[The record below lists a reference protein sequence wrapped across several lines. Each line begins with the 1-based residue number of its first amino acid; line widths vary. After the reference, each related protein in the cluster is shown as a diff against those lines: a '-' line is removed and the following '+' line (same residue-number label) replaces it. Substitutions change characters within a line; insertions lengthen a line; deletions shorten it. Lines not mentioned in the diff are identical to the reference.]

1 MVNEDEVMALAALMT
16 YKCAIVNV
24 PFGGAKGGI
33 KINPKSYTVAELEN
47 ITRRYTVELAKKN
60 FIGPGID
67 VPAPDYGS
75 GEREMSWIADTYQT
89 MNPGQLDAL
98 GTALLKKAMN
108 FHQLSARAYDRI
120 LKVARTIADL
130 AESENILAEHIAL
143 AVQFRNL
150 DKENWV
156 Q

>member
-1 MVNEDEVMALAALMT
+1 MDRIDLHVEVEPVNFDTLSSDEAPAESSESVRERVLRARAIQLERFKEYPDIHCNAQMT
-16 YKCAIVNV
+16 SKLIHEFC
-24 PFGGAKGGI
+24 
-33 KINPKSYTVAELEN
+33 
-47 ITRRYTVELAKKN
+47 
-60 FIGPGID
+60 
-67 VPAPDYGS
+67 
-75 GEREMSWIADTYQT
+75 
-89 MNPGQLDAL
+89 QLDAL

-130 AESENILAEHIAL
+130 AESEKILAEHIAL

>member
-1 MVNEDEVMALAALMT
+1 MT
-16 YKCAIVNV
+16 TKLIQEYC
-24 PFGGAKGGI
+24 
-33 KINPKSYTVAELEN
+33 
-47 ITRRYTVELAKKN
+47 
-60 FIGPGID
+60 
-67 VPAPDYGS
+67 
-75 GEREMSWIADTYQT
+75 
-89 MNPGQLDAL
+89 QLDKL
-98 GTALLKKAMN
+98 GTALLKRAMT

-130 AESENILAEHIAL
+130 AESEKIESEHIAL

>member
-1 MVNEDEVMALAALMT
+1 LNKISGPLLDRIDLHVEVEPVNFDTLSSDETPAESSEKVRERVLRTRALQ
-16 YKCAIVNV
+16 
-24 PFGGAKGGI
+24 
-33 KINPKSYTVAELEN
+33 LE
-47 ITRRYTVELAKKN
+47 RFKD
-60 FIGPGID
+60 F
-67 VPAPDYGS
+67 PDIHCNAQ
-75 GEREMSWIADTYQT
+75 MSSKLIHQYC
-89 MNPGQLDAL
+89 QLDAL
-98 GTALLKKAMN
+98 GSALLKKAMN

-130 AESENILAEHIAL
+130 AESEKILAEHIAL

>member
-1 MVNEDEVMALAALMT
+1 
-16 YKCAIVNV
+16 
-24 PFGGAKGGI
+24 
-33 KINPKSYTVAELEN
+33 
-47 ITRRYTVELAKKN
+47 
-60 FIGPGID
+60 
-67 VPAPDYGS
+67 
-75 GEREMSWIADTYQT
+75 
-89 MNPGQLDAL
+89 
-98 GTALLKKAMN
+98 
-108 FHQLSARAYDRI
+108 

>member
-1 MVNEDEVMALAALMT
+1 
-16 YKCAIVNV
+16 
-24 PFGGAKGGI
+24 
-33 KINPKSYTVAELEN
+33 
-47 ITRRYTVELAKKN
+47 
-60 FIGPGID
+60 
-67 VPAPDYGS
+67 
-75 GEREMSWIADTYQT
+75 MSSKLIQQYC
-89 MNPGQLDAL
+89 QLDAL
-98 GTALLKKAMN
+98 GSALLKKAMN

-130 AESENILAEHIAL
+130 AESEKINSEHIAL